1 MFTRNWYK
9 ALAAVATK
17 TSGKDTYIS
26 VDGISTNSIAESEY
40 YIQYGRDSDVRQ
52 CPSIYRLRT
61 AYTGNGGIILG
72 TGTTPPTMNDCK
84 LSGDLVT
91 GYIYA
96 ATVQTNIDDYGAT
109 TTAMYTITNT
119 SNKTITIGEIGMI
132 AQMSSTGAGT
142 SQTHALL
149 ERTVLDVPLT
159 IEPEGVGQLTYTIR
173 FNHPTS

>member
-1 MFTRNWYK
+1 MFTKNWYK

-40 YIQYGRDSDVRQ
+40 YIQYGRDAEVRQ

-61 AYTGNGGIILG
+61 AYTGNGGVILG
-72 TGTTPPTMNDCK
+72 TGNTPPTIDDCK

-91 GYIYA
+91 GYIYSV
-96 ATVQTNIDDYGAT
+96 TVTHNIDEYGVT
-109 TTAMYTITNT
+109 STALYTITNT
-119 SNKTITIGEIGMI
+119 SSKTITIGEIGLMAVLSSGGAN
-132 AQMSSTGAGT
+132 AQ
-142 SQTHALL
+142 SQALV
-149 ERTVLDVPLT
+149 ERTVLEAPLT

-173 FNHPTS
+173 FNYPTS